1 MVVGLADAADHLEAV
16 QPGHHDI
23 GNEDVRA
30 NFEEAFEAFG
40 PVVCGLY
47 REALAAEGFTDD
59 LDEGLFVF
67 DKEDFDGA
75 HNDRIN
81 SLPLPGALVTERE
94 PPCFS
99 AIVRA

>member
-23 GNEDVRA
+23 GNEDVRM
-30 NFEEAFEAFG
+30 NLEESFEAFG

-75 HNDRIN
+75 HRFFTSFRMTIQIHC
-81 SLPLPGALVTERE
+81 
-94 PPCFS
+94 PC
-99 AIVRA
+99 RGRW